1 MSLKLRWV
9 GEEDFDR
16 VALVRTRCYAKASKE
31 EADFQKYLRAED
43 RGKPG
48 DFLLAERAD
57 GEAVGTTTSYSFTMW
72 VRGAPLSCQGVAYVG
87 TVRTARRAAGLSNGG
102 AGVATE
108 LMHETLRKARERQQV
123 VSALM
128 PFRASFYEHFGY
140 GLAETR
146 AEWTIPADVMPRLNH
161 DGLRYVEPADH
172 DAITALRQRVVE
184 SGQCDLEI
192 TRATMDRRWRDFA
205 GDGFEFVDRPG
216 RDSPAHMW
224 ISLEDAQVNN
234 QRYLRAD
241 WLIYESPQSLR
252 RLLAFLGAQK
262 DQFAGVVITLP
273 RDVPMNQLLRE
284 TQVPHRPVVHAT
296 TSVRP
301 YTRMQ
306 VRVLDHV
313 RFFEK
318 LQLPAKQARGEATIA
333 VKETE
338 GNVSKFR
345 LAIESG
351 RTRATP
357 SDASPDIEC
366 RDVTWS
372 SIACGEL
379 AASTAARWGL
389 IQVNRP
395 TAVELLDTLGVGP
408 APFCNEFF

>member
-16 VALVRTRCYAKASKE
+16 VAQVRTRCYAKAAKD

-48 DFLLAERAD
+48 DFLLAEKD

-87 TVRTARRAAGLSNGG
+87 TVRTARRAAGLSSKG
-102 AGVATE
+102 AGVATQ

-146 AEWTIPADVMPRLNH
+146 AEWTIAADVLPRVNY
-161 DGLRYVEPADH
+161 DGLRYVEPADYA
-172 DAITALRQRVVE
+172 AITALRQRVVE
-184 SGQCDLEI
+184 RGQCDLEI
-192 TRATMDRRWRDFA
+192 TRTTMDRRWRDFA
-205 GDGFEFVDRPG
+205 PDGFEFVDRPD
-216 RDSPAHMW
+216 RDRAANAW
-224 ISLEDAQVNN
+224 VSLEDAQINN

-241 WLIYESPQSLR
+241 WLIYESPHSLR

-273 RDVPMNQLLRE
+273 RDVPVNQLLRE

-296 TSVRP
+296 SSVRT

-306 VRVLDHV
+306 VRVLDHI

-318 LQLPAKQARGEATIA
+318 LQLPAKHARGEATIA

-338 GNVSKFR
+338 GNISKFR
-345 LAIESG
+345 LTIEAG
-351 RTRATP
+351 RTRATL
-357 SDASPDIEC
+357 SEASPDIEC
-366 RDVTWS
+366 RDVTWA
-372 SIACGEL
+372 SIACGEIP
-379 AASTAARWGL
+379 ASSAARWGL

-395 TAVELLDTLGVGP
+395 AAVELLDALSVGP